1 MASEEDQLHIFFL
14 PFMAQGHVIPMI
26 DTARLFATRG
36 VKCTIVTTSSFAETI
51 NLDNQNLGIQ
61 INLQTMKFPAK
72 EAGLPEG
79 CESTD
84 SISGPEMFHN
94 FFKGLSLL
102 QHPLENL
109 VETLRPDCLVADAFF
124 PWANST
130 AEKFG
135 IPRLCFHGCGYLSE
149 CISYNLIM
157 HQPLKNISS
166 SGSDTLVV
174 PGNLPHEIKLMISE
188 LSPFDKGACSK
199 AFLDLRDEIIEAK
212 RSCHGWIMNSFY
224 ELETSYVDYFEK
236 ELGFKHWHIGPLALY
251 FKDQIR
257 GKKSSI
263 DLEGCLKWLD
273 QKEANSVIYICFG
286 SFLDVPDAQLH
297 EIALALEALGQNFIL
312 VVRKDSDNWMPQGF
326 KDRVKE
332 QGLIIRGWAPQVL
345 ILNHRAVGG
354 FVTHCGWN
362 SVLEGVTA
370 GVPMVTWPLHAEQ
383 FYNEKLVTQVLRI
396 GIQVG
401 AKKWVA
407 RFEDQNILSS
417 ETILMAMRGVMAGE
431 EAQDMRNR
439 AVELK
444 EMAKRA
450 VSEGGSSSS
459 AINNLIAEI
468 KSYKI

>member
-1 MASEEDQLHIFFL
+1 MVSEQGQLHIFFL

-26 DTARLFATRG
+26 DTARLFATP
-36 VKCTIVTTSSFAETI
+36 SSLFAETI
-51 NLDNQNLGIQ
+51 SRDNQNLGIQ
-61 INLQTMKFPAK
+61 INLQTVKFSAK

-79 CESTD
+79 
-84 SISGPEMFHN
+84 
-94 FFKGLSLL
+94 
-102 QHPLENL
+102 
-109 VETLRPDCLVADAFF
+109 
-124 PWANST
+124 
-130 AEKFG
+130 
-135 IPRLCFHGCGYLSE
+135 
-149 CISYNLIM
+149 YNLLM
-157 HQPLKNISS
+157 HQTPKNISS
-166 SGSDTLVV
+166 SHSDTFVV

-199 AFLDLRDEIIEAK
+199 AFLDLRNEIIEAK
-212 RSCHGWIMNSFY
+212 RSCHGSIINSFY
-224 ELETSYVDYFEK
+224 ELEPSYVDYFEK

-273 QKEANSVIYICFG
+273 EKEANSVIYICFG
-286 SFLDVPDAQLH
+286 SFSDVSDAQLH

-326 KDRVKE
+326 KERVKE

-383 FYNEKLVTQVLRI
+383 FYSEKLVTQVLRI

-407 RFEDQNILSS
+407 RFEDQNILISR
-417 ETILMAMRGVMAGE
+417 ETILMAMRGVMVGE

-459 AINNLIAEI
+459 ALNNLIAEI